1 MIAEHCCDIHYI
13 LHLLDD
19 FFCFDNCLA
28 EGSRTMIVL
37 KQMLKDLCIPL
48 AAHKTVWD
56 PQLSEYLGIT
66 LILIRWK
73 GDYQQKRSIESYK

>member
-1 MIAEHCCDIHYI
+1 MI
-13 LHLLDD
+13 
-19 FFCFDNCLA
+19 FVCFDNCLA
-28 EGSRTMIVL
+28 EGSPTMIVL

-66 LILIRWK
+66 LILIKMEARLPAEK
-73 GDYQQKRSIESYK
+73 INRIIQIMGTMCTKSTVTK